1 MSLTSRDL
9 DILTEL
15 INIGVGR
22 AAGVLNDMLHSPV
35 DLRVPTVQALS
46 PSDLLA
52 NYSPESERKLA
63 SVQLGF
69 KGAFSGRSLLVFPE
83 DSISRLVALVREGEA
98 GGLDIDE
105 ARLGTLSEV
114 GNIILNGVMGSI
126 ANLLHEVVHYS
137 LPEYSEDSAARIFQ
151 AEGVDN
157 YAIVVLAQ
165 AHFKLIEHDIEF
177 EILILLGTKSL
188 GTLKACL
195 KALEGES
202 YAQTE

>member
-1 MSLTSRDL
+1 MSLTGRHL

-35 DLRVPTVQALS
+35 ELRVPMLQALS
-46 PSDLLA
+46 PADLRTH
-52 NYSPESERKLA
+52 YSPESESKLA

-98 GGLDIDE
+98 GSLDIDE

-126 ANLLHEVVHYS
+126 ANLLHEAVHYS

-157 YAIVVLAQ
+157 YAVVVYAR
-165 AHFKLIEHDIEF
+165 AHFKLTEHDIEF
-177 EILILLGTKSL
+177 EILILMGTKSL
-188 GTLKACL
+188 GALEACL
-195 KALEGES
+195 EALEGES
-202 YAQTE
+202 YAQSQ